1 MNKKASGIKI
11 NDPAPKTPFA
21 PTPPKGP
28 RSKFT
33 MHRFNRYPQQESFF
47 MRWIRRLNEITP
59 RCSRLTWRL
68 PYNSLPMLLNSDSL
82 FSTQKLIKHSRS
94 KDQYLRVAL
103 KRLIE
108 TQLLEDELKEVN
120 ESNKILLARNQ
131 ELETQLVKE
140 SRERAGKWLIS
151 SRYIQSCPNDVLD

>member
-1 MNKKASGIKI
+1 VDTEAERDNTEALQTDLAS
-11 NDPAPKTPFA
+11 A
-21 PTPPKGP
+21 
-28 RSKFT
+28 S
-33 MHRFNRYPQQESFF
+33 
-47 MRWIRRLNEITP
+47 MRISVST
-59 RCSRLTWRL
+59 SL

-131 ELETQLVKE
+131 ELETQLAEE